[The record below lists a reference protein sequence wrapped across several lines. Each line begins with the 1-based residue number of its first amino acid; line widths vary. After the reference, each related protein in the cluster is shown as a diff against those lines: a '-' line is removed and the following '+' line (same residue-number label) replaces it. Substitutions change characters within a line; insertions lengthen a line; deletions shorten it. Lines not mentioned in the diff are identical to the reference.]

1 MNPRIVLV
9 VASLVLSVVTGVVL
23 SGAARSTT
31 TADDKATRRVVVGFS
46 MDTLKEERWQADK
59 RLFTEKVEALGA
71 EVLVQSANS
80 DDVRQVQDI
89 ESLIS
94 RNVDVLVI
102 VPHNAEAMATA
113 VEKAHA
119 SGIPVLSY
127 DRLIKNADVD
137 LYISFDNF
145 RVGEEQARALV
156 ARLPNGKGRIVRI
169 YGAKTDNN
177 AALFKAGQDSVI
189 LPLVEKGDITVVH
202 EDWTEGW
209 KPENAKRIAQA
220 AIATHGTKFDAILA
234 SNDGTA
240 GGAIQALMEE
250 GVAGKI
256 VVTGQDAELAACQ
269 RIVAGTQA
277 MTIYKPIHVLAQ
289 GAAAAAVD
297 LARARPIIARDGVDN
312 GRIEV
317 PSILLEVQVVTAD
330 NMRDTVIKDGFHSEA
345 DVYRGA
351 TP

>member
-23 SGAARSTT
+23 SGATRSTAGT
-31 TADDKATRRVVVGFS
+31 DDKATRRVVIGFS

-59 RLFTEKVEALGA
+59 RLFTEKAEALGA

-94 RNVDVLVI
+94 RNVDVLVV

-119 SGIPVLSY
+119 AGIPIVSY

-145 RVGEEQARALV
+145 RVGEEQGKALV
-156 ARLPNGKGRIVRI
+156 GLLPGGKGRIVRI

-256 VVTGQDAELAACQ
+256 IVTGQDAELAACQ

-277 MTIYKPIHVLAQ
+277 MTIYKPIHALAQ

-297 LARARPIIARDGVDN
+297 LARARPIIARTGVAN
-312 GRIEV
+312 GKIDV
-317 PSILLEVQVVTAD
+317 PSILLDVQVVTAA

>member
-23 SGAARSTT
+23 SGAARTAT
-31 TADDKATRRVVVGFS
+31 GADDKAARRVVIGFS

-59 RLFTEKVEALGA
+59 RLFTEKANALGA
-71 EVLVQSANS
+71 DVLVQSANS

-94 RNVDVLVI
+94 RDVDVLVV

-119 SGIPVLSY
+119 AGIPVLSY

-137 LYISFDNF
+137 LYISFDNY

-156 ARLPNGKGRIVRI
+156 SRLPNGKGRIVRI

-177 AALFKAGQDSVI
+177 AFQFKEGQDRVI

-209 KPENAKRIAQA
+209 KPENAKRITQA
-220 AIATHGTKFDAILA
+220 AIATNGTTFDAILA

-240 GGAIQALMEE
+240 GGAIQALTEE

-277 MTIYKPIHVLAQ
+277 MTIYKPIHVLAT

-297 LARARPIIARDGVDN
+297 LARARPIIARTGVDN
-312 GRIEV
+312 GKREV
-317 PSILLEVQVVTAD
+317 PTIFLDVHVVTAD
-330 NMRDTVIKDGFHSEA
+330 NMRDTVVKDAFHSAA

-351 TP
+351 AQ